1 MTFNPQPKPEK
12 RQKSKRKRIKPL
24 SDKRKKQN
32 AEYKIVRDQYLI
44 ENPVCVRCPAK
55 ATEVHHANG
64 RRGKRLIDVD
74 YFVEVCRTCH
84 RWIHDNPKEA
94 KENGWFA

>member
-12 RQKSKRKRIKPL
+12 RQKSKRKRIKPV

-32 AEYKIVRDQYLI
+32 AEY
-44 ENPVCVRCPAK
+44 

-64 RRGKRLIDVD
+64 RRGKRLIDTD
-74 YFVEVCRTCH
+74 YFVAVCRTCH

-94 KENGWFA
+94 KQNGWFA